1 MSVADQAQRLER
13 LQLGKA
19 QQQGSAAGEKK
30 DSSCVTYHQ
39 FVVSGVW
46 RMHQ

>member
-1 MSVADQAQRLER
+1 MSVADQQQRLER

-19 QQQGSAAGEKK
+19 QQQGSAGEKK

-39 FVVSGVW
+39 FVVRGVW
-46 RMHQ
+46 ERH